1 MPFII
6 AFSRKGMT
14 FRTFTCETQTWWVQS
29 YPSPSPSKPPSVRPS
44 TTRQRNFAPQRTINV
59 MRAAP
64 KIKESGH
71 HGKWWT
77 IYLFDIYAYIYIW
90 SLSGQGSVL
99 FSDGYVLIMSLPF
112 RSTHDIGIQPWPY
125 NPVQNFL
132 RSSSRVSFRNRQAG
146 CNIRHHGTTTCAK
159 GSFKTDHLSTWN
171 MSTNLPCTKKPALHE
186 NMRPYPTEKNKPSI
200 SSSKLSWE
208 EGIEYFTTCLNWFCV
223 WECLRG
229 VLR

>member
-1 MPFII
+1 MPFKI

-29 YPSPSPSKPPSVRPS
+29 YPWHPHHHPSKPPSVRPS
-44 TTRQRNFAPQRTINV
+44 TTRQRNFAPQRMINV

-71 HGKWWT
+71 QGKWWKMHIWHMHIS
-77 IYLFDIYAYIYIW
+77 IY
-90 SLSGQGSVL
+90 GHSVGKVQFF
-99 FSDGYVLIMSLPF
+99 FSDGYRLIMSLPF
-112 RSTHDIGIQPWPY
+112 RSTSSNHAHTTMYKIFWGVLPGFPGQPPCPATFDIMEQQH
-125 NPVQNFL
+125 VQ
-132 RSSSRVSFRNRQAG
+132 RGASRLIICQRETCRQI
-146 CNIRHHGTTTCAK
+146 CHVRK
-159 GSFKTDHLSTWN
+159 
-171 MSTNLPCTKKPALHE
+171 NLPFM

-208 EGIEYFTTCLNWFCV
+208 EGIEYFTTCLNWFCI
-223 WECLRG
+223 WGCLRG